1 MKKPLFILIFVFGAI
16 YANGQCTPDPQFVAA
31 GIYPDTATGLDPAY
45 VGQSYN
51 QNITIITPT
60 DTVVDVLGNMVQV
73 TIDSISL
80 TSVLGLPSG
89 FAYSCDPPSCG
100 FPGGTI
106 KCAELYSTINPTS
119 SDIGVYNIVFETT
132 SYASDVPFI
141 GFFTQ
146 DDVIDYYYI
155 EIGAATSTIN
165 AFDNN
170 TFELKSVY
178 PNPIIDQ
185 ARFQFI
191 SGDFGSNVFKIYNL
205 LGEEMESRVVYS
217 NIGVNSIHVNTS
229 SYPEGIYLYSINNG
243 YQVLTKRMVVSN

>member
-1 MKKPLFILIFVFGAI
+1 MKKSLFILLFVFGAFC
-16 YANGQCTPDPQFVAA
+16 ANAQCTPDPQFTSP

-73 TIDSISL
+73 TVDSINL
-80 TSVLGLPSG
+80 TSVTGLPTG

-106 KCAELYSTINPTS
+106 KCAELYSTTDPTS
-119 SDIGVYNIVFETT
+119 SDIGVYNIIFETT
-132 SYASDVPFI
+132 AYASDVPFI

-155 EIGAATSTIN
+155 EILAATSTIN
-165 AFDNN
+165 AFDNT
-170 TFELKSVY
+170 TFELKSIY
-178 PNPIIDQ
+178 PNPVADQ
-185 ARFQFI
+185 TRVQFI
-191 SGDFGSNVFKIYNL
+191 SGNAEPTLFKIYNL
-205 LGEEMESRVVYS
+205 LGEEIESSVVYS
-217 NIGVNSIHVNTS
+217 NRGVNTIYVNTS
-229 SYPEGIYLYSINNG
+229 LYPEGMYLYSINNG
-243 YQVLTKRMVVSN
+243 KQILTKRMVVSN

>member
-1 MKKPLFILIFVFGAI
+1 MKKSLFILLFVFGAF
-16 YANGQCTPDPQFVAA
+16 YANAQCTPDPQFVSP

-73 TIDSISL
+73 TVDSINL
-80 TSVLGLPSG
+80 TSVTGLPQG
-89 FAYSCDPPSCG
+89 FSYSCDPPSCG

-106 KCAELYSTINPTS
+106 KCAELYSMTDPTS
-119 SDIGVYNIVFETT
+119 SEIGVYNIVFETT

-155 EIGAATSTIN
+155 EVFGANSTIN
-165 AFDNN
+165 TFDNKS
-170 TFELKSVY
+170 FELKSVY
-178 PNPIIDQ
+178 PNPITDQ

-191 SGDFGSNVFKIYNL
+191 SGDSAPISFKIHNL
-205 LGEEMESRVVYS
+205 LGEEVDSRLFYS
-217 NIGVNSIHVNTS
+217 NKGVNTIYINTS
-229 SYPEGIYLYSINNG
+229 LYPQGIYLYSINNG
-243 YQVLTKRMVVSN
+243 QKVLTKRMVVSN

>member
-1 MKKPLFILIFVFGAI
+1 MKKSLFILLFVFGAI
-16 YANGQCTPDPQFVAA
+16 YAYAQCTPDPQFVSP

-73 TIDSISL
+73 TIDSINL
-80 TSVLGLPSG
+80 TSVTGLPPG
-89 FAYSCDPPSCG
+89 FSYSCDPPTCG

-106 KCAELYSTINPTS
+106 KCAELYSMTDPTS
-119 SDIGVYNIVFETT
+119 SEIGMYNIVFETT

-155 EIGAATSTIN
+155 EVFGASSTIN
-165 AFDNN
+165 TFDN
-170 TFELKSVY
+170 TSFELKSVY
-178 PNPIIDQ
+178 PNPITDQ

-191 SGDFGSNVFKIYNL
+191 SGDSAPISFKIHNL
-205 LGEEMESRVVYS
+205 LGEEVDARLFHA
-217 NIGVNSIHVNTS
+217 NKGVNTIYVNTS
-229 SYPEGIYLYSINNG
+229 LYPEGIYLYSINNG
-243 YQVLTKRMVVSN
+243 QKVLTKRMVVSN